1 MGEGGRGGEDPE
13 AIISDLVRF
22 LAGRFCAGL
31 ALQIQSVSI
40 GWYLYDRTGDPM
52 VLAYAG
58 LAVFVPIALLTLAG
72 GDVADR
78 VDRRLILGTAH
89 LLQAG
94 GSALLVGV
102 VAMASASTWPFYAVL
117 SLTGA
122 TRAFSGPAVA
132 SFLPFLVVRERFP
145 SAVAWSSSASQ
156 TATVLGPALGGLIYL
171 AGAPA
176 AFAASSLVSLL
187 VAASMVS
194 IRTRAAAQARSG
206 TALARVVEGL
216 RYLRSRRVLL
226 GAISL
231 DLFAVLL
238 GSVTALLPIYA
249 RDVLGVGPDGLGAMR
264 SSMAVGAVAMGLA
277 LAQLPAARQ
286 PHAGRTLFAGVALFG
301 VAALAFGLSK
311 SFALSVLMLAAM
323 GASDMMSVFVRA
335 SLVQL
340 GTPDSMRGRVSA
352 VHSLF
357 VGTANELGDFRAGAV
372 AAWLGAVPA
381 VLVGGF
387 ATLGVVVLWAWR
399 FPELRRIARLA
410 DVKP

>member
-1 MGEGGRGGEDPE
+1 
-13 AIISDLVRF
+13 
-22 LAGRFCAGL
+22 
-31 ALQIQSVSI
+31 VSI
-40 GWYLYDRTGDPM
+40 GWYLYDRTGDAM

-58 LAVFVPIALLTLAG
+58 LSVFVPIALFTLPG

-89 LLQAG
+89 LFQAG
-94 GSALLVGV
+94 GSAVLVAV
-102 VAMASASTWPFYAVL
+102 TAMGSAATWPFYAVL
-117 SLTGA
+117 ALTGTA
-122 TRAFSGPAVA
+122 RSFSGPAVA
-132 SFLPFLVVRERFP
+132 SFLPFLVPRERFP
-145 SAVAWSSSASQ
+145 SAVAWSSSANQ
-156 TATVLGPALGGLIYL
+156 TATVLGPALGGFIYL

-176 AFAASSLVSLL
+176 AFSAAFLVSLL
-187 VAASMVS
+187 VAGAMLS
-194 IRTRAAAQARSG
+194 IRMRAVSVTGRG
-206 TALARVVEGL
+206 TAVSRVGEGL
-216 RYLRSRRVLL
+216 RYLRGQRVLL

-249 RDVLGVGPDGLGAMR
+249 RDVLAVGPDGLGVMR
-264 SSMAVGAVAMGLA
+264 SSMAVGAVLMGVA
-277 LAQLPAARQ
+277 LARVSTARQ
-286 PHAGRTLFAGVALFG
+286 PHAGGALFAGVALFG
-301 VAALAFGLSK
+301 LAALAFGASS

-323 GASDMMSVFVRA
+323 GAADMMSVFVRA

-340 GTPDSMRGRVSA
+340 GTPEDMRGRVSA

-381 VLVGGF
+381 VLAGGL
-387 ATLGVVVLWAWR
+387 ATLAVVALWAWR
-399 FPELRRIARLA
+399 FPELRRVARLA